1 MFRELLKIISKK
13 QIKEKNFSRIIF
25 SINFFNNWDFSIFD
39 FNSADFRFAN
49 FNSVDF
55 RSANFRSADFR
66 SADFR
71 SADFSFANFSSADFS
86 FADFSSDDFSFAD
99 FRSADFRSADFR
111 SADFSSANFSSADFR
126 SADFRS
132 ADLNINIDENTF
144 GLTINCPKEGAFIGY
159 KKAKNGVIVKL
170 LIMEDS
176 KRSSATT
183 YKCRASK
190 VMTLEIDG
198 GLQQEI
204 QTAHSN
210 SDLLYRVGKVIEISD
225 FDENRWNECS
235 TGIHFFMS
243 REMAKNYN

>member
-1 MFRELLKIISKK
+1 MKKTKIQMFRELLKIISKK

-55 RSANFRSADFR
+55 RSANFRSAD
-66 SADFR
+66 
-71 SADFSFANFSSADFS
+71 
-86 FADFSSDDFSFAD
+86 
-99 FRSADFRSADFR
+99 
-111 SADFSSANFSSADFR
+111 
-126 SADFRS
+126 
-132 ADLNINIDENTF
+132 LNINIDENTF
-144 GLTINCPKEGAFIGY
+144 GLTINCPEEGEFIGY

>member
-1 MFRELLKIISKK
+1 MKKTKIQMFRELLKIISKK

-39 FNSADFRFAN
+39 FNSANFRFAN
-49 FNSVDF
+49 FNSADF
-55 RSANFRSADFR
+55 RFANFRSADFR
-66 SADFR
+66 SADF
-71 SADFSFANFSSADFS
+71 S
-86 FADFSSDDFSFAD
+86 
-99 FRSADFRSADFR
+99 

>member
-1 MFRELLKIISKK
+1 MKKTKIQMFRELLKIISKK

-49 FNSVDF
+49 FNS
-55 RSANFRSADFR
+55 ADFR
-66 SADFR
+66 
-71 SADFSFANFSSADFS
+71 FAN
-86 FADFSSDDFSFAD
+86 

-144 GLTINCPKEGAFIGY
+144 GLTINCPEEGEFIGY